1 MRDFAELF
9 KELQSLQLRLPEIE
23 RHLVNVDAQIF
34 SVVGRI
40 KIAEANPE
48 NKMTAALSQDLEG
61 LKELR
66 AGLLEERELISKQ
79 INEVEKEMN

>member
-1 MRDFAELF
+1 MSDFSELF

-23 RHLVNVDAQIF
+23 RQLVNVDAQIF

-40 KIAEANPE
+40 KIAEADPE

-66 AGLLEERELISKQ
+66 AGLLEEHELIRKQ

>member
-1 MRDFAELF
+1 MSDFDELF
-9 KELQSLQLRLPEIE
+9 KELQSLHLRLPEIE
-23 RHLVNVDAQIF
+23 RQLVNVDAQIF

-40 KIAEANPE
+40 KIAEADSG
-48 NKMTAALSQDLEG
+48 NKIAVALSQDLEG

-66 AGLLEERELISKQ
+66 AVLLEERELIRKQ